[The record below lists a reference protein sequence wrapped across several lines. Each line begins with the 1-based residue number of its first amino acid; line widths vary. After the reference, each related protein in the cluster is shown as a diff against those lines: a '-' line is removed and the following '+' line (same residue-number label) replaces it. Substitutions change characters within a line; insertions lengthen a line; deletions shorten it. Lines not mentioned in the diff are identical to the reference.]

1 MTNRIRITL
10 AVVRGRVGLVVFLV
24 AFALGSCSHAA
35 PNSQSSQPVLVAEG
49 VDYIKTNFAAA
60 DARYRKYPGNSEAAW
75 QLGRATFDRADIA
88 TNDVERAMLAE
99 KGIEACENA
108 VSRQP
113 KLAAAHYYL
122 GMNLGQLARTKE
134 LSALRIVKR
143 MEKEFMLARE
153 LDEKFDYAGPDR
165 NVGLLYREAP
175 PVLSIGSRKDAR
187 VHLLRAIELAP
198 QYPEN
203 QLNLVEA
210 YLKWGDRSPAE
221 KQMKALEA
229 MWAAARTNFTGVAWV
244 SSWADWDDRR
254 RKCAS
259 RLGDPSKAAGK

>member
-10 AVVRGRVGLVVFLV
+10 AVVRGRVGLVGFLMAV
-24 AFALGSCSHAA
+24 AFVGRSDAA

-49 VDYIKTNFAAA
+49 VNYVKTNFLAAET
-60 DARYRKYPGNSEAAW
+60 RYRKDPNNAEAAW

-88 TNDVERAMLAE
+88 TNDTERAALAE
-99 KGIEACENA
+99 KGIEACESA
-108 VSRQP
+108 VSHQP

-143 MEKEFMLARE
+143 MEKEFMVARD
-153 LDEKFDYAGPDR
+153 LDERFDYAGPDR
-165 NVGLLYREAP
+165 NLGLLYREAP

-187 VHLLRAIELAP
+187 VHLLRAVELAP

-203 QLNLVEA
+203 QLNLIEA
-210 YLKWGDRSPAE
+210 YLKWGEHPPAQ
-221 KQMKALEA
+221 KQMQALEA
-229 MWAAARTNFTGVAWV
+229 IWPAARTNLTGVTWA
-244 SSWADWDDRR
+244 SSWADWADRR
-254 RKCAS
+254 QKCAS
-259 RLGDPSKAAGK
+259 RVGDPAKAPGK